1 MTRAAELKQQIELER
16 RGEPFLLF
24 RTGDGEQRLYVL
36 APSASPVTVGRRT
49 ETTAEIIG
57 GLAAGER
64 VVTEG
69 AYGLEDSVKVAQ
81 AK

>member
-1 MTRAAELKQQIELER
+1 VFVVTPGNLARERA
-16 RGEPFLLF
+16 
-24 RTGDGEQRLYVL
+24 
-36 APSASPVTVGRRT
+36 VTVGRRT
-49 ETTAEIIG
+49 ETTAEIVA

-81 AK
+81 VR

>member
-1 MTRAAELKQQIELER
+1 VHPRAITIPVVALVPEGDEFKVFVVTQAGLARER
-16 RGEPFLLF
+16 K
-24 RTGDGEQRLYVL
+24 
-36 APSASPVTVGRRT
+36 VTVGRRNQ
-49 ETTAEIIG
+49 TTAEITS

-69 AYGLEDSVKVAQ
+69 AYGVEDSVKVVQ